1 MAKVGAP
8 YLPIRPARYK
18 PAPVPYFQELM
29 KAQNMLP
36 LGITALAAGA
46 GEEEENTGIEV
57 AEDGRPRSVN
67 VDDWLKAQGRD
78 PDDYSEEEKGEMGD
92 DLWDLVEDRA
102 RRKIEY
108 DVAKEAGET
117 SALEDEL
124 ESRVRQKE
132 KEGVYADMDDIIRW
146 QETKKARGGL
156 VGINELTR
164 GL

>member
-1 MAKVGAP
+1 
-8 YLPIRPARYK
+8 
-18 PAPVPYFQELM
+18 
-29 KAQNMLP
+29 
-36 LGITALAAGA
+36 
-46 GEEEENTGIEV
+46 
-57 AEDGRPRSVN
+57 
-67 VDDWLKAQGRD
+67 
-78 PDDYSEEEKGEMGD
+78 MGD